1 MELYFTRHGRTQW
14 NQEARFQ
21 GRDGDSP
28 LLPES
33 YLAIE
38 ALGERCRALSFE
50 AVYASPLKRA
60 RDTAAGIVAYQDP
73 RPPIIYDDGLREIGM
88 GQLEGQLIAEA
99 RKLYQPELD
108 ALRHRPD
115 RFNPERFGGE
125 DYQAMLSRSL
135 SVIRRAC
142 ANAEKGP
149 LLFVSHGV
157 TLTGAIQTLVGKP
170 LSDVRKMGGLENN
183 TLSQVTIDADGKATL
198 VLWNDASHLRMISQ
212 KSR

>member
-1 MELYFTRHGRTQW
+1 
-14 NQEARFQ
+14 
-21 GRDGDSP
+21 
-28 LLPES
+28 
-33 YLAIE
+33 
-38 ALGERCRALSFE
+38 
-50 AVYASPLKRA
+50 
-60 RDTAAGIVAYQDP
+60 
-73 RPPIIYDDGLREIGM
+73 
-88 GQLEGQLIAEA
+88 
-99 RKLYQPELD
+99 
-108 ALRHRPD
+108 
-115 RFNPERFGGE
+115 
-125 DYQAMLSRSL
+125 MLSRSL